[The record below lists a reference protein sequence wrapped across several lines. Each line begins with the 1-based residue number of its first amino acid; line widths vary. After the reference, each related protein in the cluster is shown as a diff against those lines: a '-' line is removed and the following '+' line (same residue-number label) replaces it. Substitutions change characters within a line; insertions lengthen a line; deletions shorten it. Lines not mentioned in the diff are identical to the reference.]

1 MRPRY
6 LPFLH
11 LCPADGAGAPGA
23 ERRCVVLVQVDVRD
37 PSGRGDDSRRPPRR
51 LTGPTGRGG
60 WTRLTAVQ
68 SHLQCR
74 YLKRMCRG
82 VTVRIPCLRDRSAVA
97 LPGGSGASFPGG
109 LQAVATKKTTGG
121 VPQLIARAPPIHHG
135 TQDTTGPGFAGAGP
149 SRDRCRQVMRV
160 P

>member
-1 MRPRY
+1 M
-6 LPFLH
+6 
-11 LCPADGAGAPGA
+11 
-23 ERRCVVLVQVDVRD
+23 
-37 PSGRGDDSRRPPRR
+37 
-51 LTGPTGRGG
+51 
-60 WTRLTAVQ
+60 TAVQ

-121 VPQLIARAPPIHHG
+121 VPQLIARALPIHHG
-135 TQDTTGPGFAGAGP
+135 TQDTIGPGLRAQVPAVTAAG
-149 SRDRCRQVMRV
+149 R
-160 P
+160 